1 MKKYYLK
8 PFSFKIY
15 RAFMAENIYI
25 DRVGDNIVGA
35 LAKGGD
41 LLEYNVEKE
50 NKKQIVGSIFK
61 GRVKNVLPGM
71 QAAFIDVGLD
81 KNGYLFVGESLIE
94 TTEAGGAVEKETAIT
109 ANVGDEIMVQ
119 AVKDPIGT
127 KGARLTTNL
136 SFAGKFLV
144 YVPSFETDSI
154 SRKIEDETLRAS
166 IEKSLL
172 KIKRKTGGFIARTAS
187 EHADLSDLKYE
198 AKRLIRHYEETVKK
212 FKTANVGDVLY
223 SDGDIV
229 TRLVRDVYN
238 VNVEKITVANREI
251 YERLNSLPGFFA
263 DIKDKLELYDKK
275 TDMFRDKG
283 LIKDVESLLHNR
295 VDLKSGAYL
304 IIDKTEALTVID
316 VNTGSFVGDDK
327 LEDTV
332 FETNLVAAKEIARQ
346 VRLRNVGG
354 IVVVDFIDMVSVE
367 HREALVGYLT
377 AELKKDRIKCNVI
390 GMTGLGLVEFTRRKK
405 RRGVDEL
412 LNKPCPYCGGDGKIL
427 SDDYIVMKIRTLLL
441 DVFSDGFKS
450 AIIELNADVCNY
462 ILKNGSLKKDVD
474 AFYKGKRVYLI
485 PHRTYHQEC
494 FSVRGDNGDVL
505 NLPDKAKLLY

>member
-1 MKKYYLK
+1 
-8 PFSFKIY
+8 
-15 RAFMAENIYI
+15 MAENIYI

-35 LAKGGD
+35 LAKGED

-154 SRKIEDETLRAS
+154 SRKIEDETLRAG

-263 DIKDKLELYDKK
+263 DIKDKLVLYDKK

-295 VDLKSGAYL
+295 VDLKSGA
-304 IIDKTEALTVID
+304 
-316 VNTGSFVGDDK
+316 
-327 LEDTV
+327 
-332 FETNLVAAKEIARQ
+332 
-346 VRLRNVGG
+346 
-354 IVVVDFIDMVSVE
+354 
-367 HREALVGYLT
+367 
-377 AELKKDRIKCNVI
+377 
-390 GMTGLGLVEFTRRKK
+390 
-405 RRGVDEL
+405 
-412 LNKPCPYCGGDGKIL
+412 
-427 SDDYIVMKIRTLLL
+427 
-441 DVFSDGFKS
+441 
-450 AIIELNADVCNY
+450 
-462 ILKNGSLKKDVD
+462 
-474 AFYKGKRVYLI
+474 
-485 PHRTYHQEC
+485 
-494 FSVRGDNGDVL
+494 
-505 NLPDKAKLLY
+505 